1 MVLDTTTFPRRVVVV
16 GRDVVVVV
24 VVVEDVVPCVA
35 VVIVLGVGL
44 TVLCKVTGLGAC
56 VVVGTVVVVVGVEV
70 VVTVVLTV
78 VVGLGVVDFIRDI
91 GGSNTGCF
99 SSSPLSSSR
108 FGGFLMS
115 GSF

>member
-1 MVLDTTTFPRRVVVV
+1 
-16 GRDVVVVV
+16 
-24 VVVEDVVPCVA
+24 
-35 VVIVLGVGL
+35 
-44 TVLCKVTGLGAC
+44 VLCKVTGLGAC
-56 VVVGTVVVVVGVEV
+56 VVVGTVVVVVGVGVED

-78 VVGLGVVDFIRDI
+78 VVDLGVVDFMRDT

-99 SSSPLSSSR
+99 SSSLLSSSR